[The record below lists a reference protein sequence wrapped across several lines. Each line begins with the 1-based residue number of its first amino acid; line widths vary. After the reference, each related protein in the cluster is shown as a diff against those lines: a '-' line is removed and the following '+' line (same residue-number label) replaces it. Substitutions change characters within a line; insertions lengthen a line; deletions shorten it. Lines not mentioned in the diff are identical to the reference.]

1 MVLTSFDI
9 PLHCSELMTGIGTFL
24 HQQLHVNTC
33 NYHVSSMEHTF
44 GLLQQ
49 A

>member
-1 MVLTSFDI
+1 MVLIVLTFPCTVQS
-9 PLHCSELMTGIGTFL
+9 LATGRTTFL
-24 HQQLHVNTC
+24 HQQLRVNTC
-33 NYHVSSMEHTF
+33 NYHVSSSGYAF